1 MFVNKE
7 KWYDK
12 SNFIKMVNVYLRKF
26 NFNIDFPN
34 YNLLNEIEE
43 IEGEIIE
50 NNKSEKEKQ
59 DGGKIKYKIY
69 KRYIYNIN

>member
-12 SNFIKMVNVYLRKF
+12 SYFIKMVNAYLRKF

-34 YNLLNEIEE
+34 YNLLKEIEDL
-43 IEGEIIE
+43 EGEIIE
-50 NNKSEKEKQ
+50 NNKSKKEKQ
-59 DGGKIKYKIY
+59 DDGKIKYK
-69 KRYIYNIN
+69 RYI